1 MALAA
6 TAVGMTPNPSIAVKR
21 MTKVENEYV
30 ADPATTKKYQE
41 IFRLYT
47 DLYAINEKM
56 FDRLEKLKQN

>member
-1 MALAA
+1 
-6 TAVGMTPNPSIAVKR
+6 
-21 MTKVENEYV
+21 VENEYI